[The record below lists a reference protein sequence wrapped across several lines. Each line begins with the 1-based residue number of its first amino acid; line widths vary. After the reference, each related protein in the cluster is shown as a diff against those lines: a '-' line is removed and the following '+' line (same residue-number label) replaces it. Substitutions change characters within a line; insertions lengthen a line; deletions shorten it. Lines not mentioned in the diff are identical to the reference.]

1 MVELT
6 LFDIDGMLIFAA
18 SLEEAVKFAN
28 SQKTKQ

>member
-1 MVELT
+1 MIELT

-28 SQKTKQ
+28 LQKQNK

>member
-18 SLEEAVKFAN
+18 SLDDAIKFAN
-28 SQKTKQ
+28 KKQGK